1 MMTGPI
7 GADALGRPLFREG
20 SIANDLFLHAMD
32 FGNTWEAEA
41 LTPADE
47 STSVRDGMSI
57 IAEVEEAV
65 PALRRYAWSLLRQRE
80 GADDLVQDTLERALV
95 YLPRLVAGTAVRPWL
110 FTIMHNLSVSR
121 WRQLRRRARWTV
133 QQEDQD
139 AAVPAEQEAG
149 LARRDLLAGLEL
161 LPEEQRQVLLLVTV
175 EGFEYR
181 EVAGILGVPIGTV
194 MSRLSRARDR
204 LRMHMEGREREPLR
218 RVK

>member
-1 MMTGPI
+1 
-7 GADALGRPLFREG
+7 
-20 SIANDLFLHAMD
+20 MD
-32 FGNTWEAEA
+32 SGNTREVEA

-95 YLPRLVAGTAVRPWL
+95 HLPRLVAGTAVRPWL

-161 LPEEQRQVLLLVTV
+161 LPQEQRQVLLLVTV